1 MRMGGPKKDVRT
13 GRRMFR
19 TYGRTWVTRIGRAR
33 MGRAIADSETELRWL
48 WKTKG
53 WFVLKCMEIGVYLGR
68 QDKRLMRGELHS
80 RKGQA

>member
-1 MRMGGPKKDVRT
+1 
-13 GRRMFR
+13 
-19 TYGRTWVTRIGRAR
+19 